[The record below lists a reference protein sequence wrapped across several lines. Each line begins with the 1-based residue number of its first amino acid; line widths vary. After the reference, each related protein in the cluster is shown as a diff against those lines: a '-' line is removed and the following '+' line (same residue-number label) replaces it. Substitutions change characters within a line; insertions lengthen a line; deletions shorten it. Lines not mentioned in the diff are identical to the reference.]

1 MQKIKNYYHLIQSLV
16 AALGFNYPAKSLFV
30 IGVTGTDG
38 KTTTANLIYHLLQ
51 ASGYKVAVVS
61 TIGAYVNGK
70 LIDTGFHVTTPS
82 GFALQRIIKQI
93 KKEGCTHLVLEVT
106 SHALDQNR
114 AYGIPFN
121 VGVITN
127 ITHEHLDYHKTIEKY
142 RAAKLKLL
150 KLSKVSILNKDDSS
164 YEHLIQKLIGK
175 RVVTYSTKNRNADFY
190 PQKVGISGDDFNTS
204 NRLAAIAAVCQVS
217 VDVAKDAEQKLSNFV
232 LPEGRQEYVYL
243 DDFQVMVDFAHT
255 PNSIDMILSHLRKK
269 VNGRIIHVF
278 GSAGDRDRTK
288 RPFMGECSS
297 KYADVIILTSE
308 DPRFEDPVQICEEIA
323 EGIHKKFNKTK
334 SLNKNSQKEYSVIVD
349 RGEAIQKALSIAQ
362 KNDLVLVTGKGHE
375 KSMNIKGTE
384 YDWSDR
390 ECILSS
396 L

>member
-164 YEHLIQKLIGK
+164 YEYLIQKLIGK

-269 VNGRIIHVF
+269 VNGRIIHVL

-288 RPFMGECSS
+288 RPFMGEYSS